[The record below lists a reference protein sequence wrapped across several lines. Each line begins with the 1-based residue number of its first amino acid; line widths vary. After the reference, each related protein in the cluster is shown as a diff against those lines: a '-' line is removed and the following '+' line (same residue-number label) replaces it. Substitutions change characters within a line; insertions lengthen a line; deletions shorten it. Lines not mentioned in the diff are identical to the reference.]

1 MNRNDV
7 LTRLRENE
15 PALRA
20 RGVTHAAVFG
30 SVARGEE
37 RPDSDIDIFVDLAPE
52 APIGVYEY
60 VNIVQF
66 IEGLFAG
73 RVEVVERESLKR
85 AIRPLAERDAAY
97 AF

>member
-7 LTRLRENE
+7 LNRLRENE

-20 RGVTHAAVFG
+20 RGVTHAALFG

>member
-37 RPDSDIDIFVDLAPE
+37 RPDSDIDIFVELAPE

>member
-7 LTRLRENE
+7 LNRLRENE

>member
-1 MNRNDV
+1 MRPFSDRWRAARNGR
-7 LTRLRENE
+7 T
-15 PALRA
+15 A
-20 RGVTHAAVFG
+20 
-30 SVARGEE
+30 
-37 RPDSDIDIFVDLAPE
+37 IDIFVELAPE

-85 AIRPLAERDAAY
+85 AIRPFAERDAAY